1 VIAAIGGKGAAMRVR
16 CSHCGAE
23 YEAAVTPAGLGWV
36 GRCERCG
43 RSALRP
49 VDDAPPP
56 AARAGGDGP
65 ERGAPQREP

>member
-1 VIAAIGGKGAAMRVR
+1 MRVR

-23 YEAAVTPAGLGWV
+23 YEAAVTPAGIGWV

-49 VDDAPPP
+49 VDDDAPRP
-56 AARAGGDGP
+56 AE
-65 ERGAPQREP
+65 ERGRTVVEED

>member
-49 VDDAPPP
+49 VDDTQSSAG
-56 AARAGGDGP
+56 AGGDGP
-65 ERGAPQREP
+65 PGGTAPQREP

>member
-1 VIAAIGGKGAAMRVR
+1 MRVR

-49 VDDAPPP
+49 VDDDAPRP
-56 AARAGGDGP
+56 AE
-65 ERGAPQREP
+65 ERGRTVVEED

>member
-1 VIAAIGGKGAAMRVR
+1 MRVR

-23 YEAAVTPAGLGWV
+23 YEAAVTRAGLGFV

-49 VDDAPPP
+49 ADDEPAAPPGGE
-56 AARAGGDGP
+56 AATR
-65 ERGAPQREP
+65 RGASEPEP